1 MRSARS
7 PATTTVR
14 GGQRADRSRPILRAQ
29 RRPESVQAASEL
41 KINEDP
47 HLRARIKVD
56 LAELAK
62 KLTDG
67 KIAATDEAGF
77 HRTVEGY
84 NVTELVSEIGEA
96 ISREN
101 LRSGAAPGQ
110 VVLSNIEIVREVPG
124 FKTIAEWKAAEQAA
138 GRPGDVGGLYEAGGK
153 LWKSITE
160 VDNMV
165 VEQGAGGKLRV
176 VDLEQT
182 KVGGTHAAAAAQNTK
197 AMAGLGEIAAG
208 KTDVQIF
215 DRVGKNKLGAQ
226 RTGEFDLSN
235 LAGTG
240 QHTRGL
246 PGTGFD
252 RKLPFDKTTIEQ
264 LARQLLLEGL
274 PEVWQPPPAV
284 PPTGDRNH

>member
-1 MRSARS
+1 
-7 PATTTVR
+7 
-14 GGQRADRSRPILRAQ
+14 
-29 RRPESVQAASEL
+29 
-41 KINEDP
+41 
-47 HLRARIKVD
+47 
-56 LAELAK
+56 
-62 KLTDG
+62 
-67 KIAATDEAGF
+67 
-77 HRTVEGY
+77 
-84 NVTELVSEIGEA
+84 
-96 ISREN
+96 
-101 LRSGAAPGQ
+101 
-110 VVLSNIEIVREVPG
+110 
-124 FKTIAEWKAAEQAA
+124 
-138 GRPGDVGGLYEAGGK
+138 
-153 LWKSITE
+153 
-160 VDNMV
+160 
-165 VEQGAGGKLRV
+165 
-176 VDLEQT
+176 
-182 KVGGTHAAAAAQNTK
+182 
-197 AMAGLGEIAAG
+197 MAGLGEIAAG

>member
-1 MRSARS
+1 
-7 PATTTVR
+7 
-14 GGQRADRSRPILRAQ
+14 
-29 RRPESVQAASEL
+29 
-41 KINEDP
+41 
-47 HLRARIKVD
+47 
-56 LAELAK
+56 
-62 KLTDG
+62 
-67 KIAATDEAGF
+67 
-77 HRTVEGY
+77 
-84 NVTELVSEIGEA
+84 LVGEIGEA
-96 ISREN
+96 LARES

-110 VVLSNIEIVREVPG
+110 VVLSNMEIVREVPG

-165 VEQGAGGKLRV
+165 VEQGAGGKLRI

-182 KVGGTHAAAAAQNTK
+182 KVGGTHPAAVAQNTK

-215 DRVGKNKLGAQ
+215 ERVGKNKLGAR
-226 RTGEFDLSN
+226 RTGEFDLSK
-235 LAGTG
+235 LTSAG

-252 RKLPFDKTTIEQ
+252 RKLAFDKTTLEQ
-264 LARQLLLEGL
+264 LARQMLIEGL
-274 PEVWQPPPAV
+274 PDVWKPPPPV
-284 PPTGDRNH
+284 PPTGDRNTSREGQP